1 MTDFKKVKILDF
13 LNFGQRCLG
22 WFWLTEKLFLLAQI
36 DVWMALGLS
45 IVDLGQPIT
54 LGASPKNTSEKLKKV
69 YLGHAYRLGSLGPV
83 WGRPG
88 WIWLIEKWF
97 VLVYFDV

>member
-1 MTDFKKVKILDF
+1 M
-13 LNFGQRCLG
+13 NFGQRCLG
-22 WFWLTEKLFLLAQI
+22 RFWLIEKLFLLVQL
-36 DVWMALGLS
+36 DVWKCLGLS
-45 IVDLGQPIT
+45 VVDLGQLIA
-54 LGASPKNTSEKLKKV
+54 LEASPKNTSEKLKKV

>member
-22 WFWLTEKLFLLAQI
+22 WFWLIEKLFLLAQI

-45 IVDLGQPIT
+45 IVDLGQLIT
-54 LGASPKNTSEKLKKV
+54 LEASAKNASEKLKKSI
-69 YLGHAYRLGSLGPV
+69 LRSL
-83 WGRPG
+83 
-88 WIWLIEKWF
+88 
-97 VLVYFDV
+97 Y